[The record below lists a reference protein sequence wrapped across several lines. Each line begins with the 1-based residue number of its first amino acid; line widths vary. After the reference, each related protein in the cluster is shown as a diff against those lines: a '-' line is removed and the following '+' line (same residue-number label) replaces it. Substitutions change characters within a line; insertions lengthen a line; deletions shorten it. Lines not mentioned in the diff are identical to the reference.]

1 MMRAALCGI
10 ALAAYSNSFGT
21 GFVFDSAPIV
31 LKDPRI
37 RTASLENLGLI
48 LSKDY
53 FWPHESGVGVYR
65 PVTTASLLLNY
76 AVLGNGAN
84 PRGYHWVN
92 LLLHVINVWLVFALA
107 ARLFGRDR
115 PAFLAA
121 ALWAVHPIN
130 TEAVTNVVNR
140 TDLLA
145 GMAVLS
151 GLLVYARRL
160 EAGKGMRYRGALALF
175 AVATAGMFSKES
187 GVAIAGM
194 LPLWDLSFGTG
205 DWRAGVRRRIPGYA
219 AVSAALGLLWWGRHM
234 VFRRLP
240 WGEIPFIDNP
250 LAWADFWPAKLTAVK
265 VIGLDLRLLL
275 WPGPLACDRSY
286 NEIPLAGG
294 ADPGAWLAL
303 LVVAAILIVAVARR
317 RGDRLM
323 FFAAGFFGTAL
334 APVANLFMPIGTM
347 IGERFLYL
355 PSVAFAIA
363 LVALACRAGRERFV
377 EAALAVLILV
387 YGCRTWMR
395 NPEWTSELTL
405 AAADV
410 RTAPGSFRIHE
421 MLAHALSE
429 ENGKAN
435 IDEAIRQQEMAWRI
449 LRPVPAKLGY
459 QQAPANLGGYYIAKG
474 DMLGGAATSEG
485 RAWYE
490 KAVAVLSEGEAMSR
504 VVEQHYDEAQR
515 AHGKPLENRAAMP
528 NLYLN
533 LGAAYAELGRSA
545 DAIQAF
551 RYGRNVEPQSA
562 EVYDGLAGA
571 YLAEGKAE
579 WAAISMVEKAQVD
592 GAQAATL
599 SALRTI
605 YLRIPEGAC
614 GVTEGGGALKL
625 NLECARMRS
634 DLCTAWVD
642 LAQAFAEARQAAA
655 SVEFTQRAAAFGCR

>member
-1 MMRAALCGI
+1 MIRAALCSI

-37 RTASLENLGLI
+37 RTVSLENLGLI
-48 LSKDY
+48 LGKDY
-53 FWPHESGVGVYR
+53 FWPHQSGVGVYR

-76 AVLGNGAN
+76 AVLGNGEN
-84 PRGYHWVN
+84 PSGYHWVN

-151 GLLVYARRL
+151 GLLLYARSL
-160 EAGKGMRYRGALALF
+160 DAGKDMRYRGALALF
-175 AVATAGMFSKES
+175 AMATAGMFSKES
-187 GVAIAGM
+187 GAAIAGM
-194 LPLWDLSFGTG
+194 LPLWDISFGTG
-205 DWRAGVRRRIPGYA
+205 DWRAGARRRIPAYA
-219 AVSAALGLLWWGRHM
+219 AVAAALGLLWWGRHM

-250 LAWADFWPAKLTAVK
+250 IAWADFWPAKLTAIK

-286 NEIPLAGG
+286 NEIPLAGW

-303 LVVAAILIVAVARR
+303 LVVAAILIVAAARR

-323 FFAAGFFGTAL
+323 FFAAGFFGIAL
-334 APVANLFMPIGTM
+334 AYRV
-347 IGERFLYL
+347 
-355 PSVAFAIA
+355 
-363 LVALACRAGRERFV
+363 GRERFV
-377 EAALAVLILV
+377 EASLAVLILA

-395 NPEWTSELTL
+395 NPQWTSELTL
-405 AAADV
+405 AGADV

-429 ENGKAN
+429 ENAKAN
-435 IDEAIRQQEMAWRI
+435 IDEAIRQQETAWRI
-449 LRPVPAKLGY
+449 LRPVPASLGY

-474 DMLGGAATSEG
+474 DMMGGAATSEG

-504 VVEQHYDEAQR
+504 VVERHYDDAQR

-533 LGAAYAELGRSA
+533 LGAAYAELGRNTE
-545 DAIQAF
+545 AIQAF
-551 RYGRNVEPQSA
+551 RYGRNVEPKTA

-571 YLAEGKAE
+571 YLAEGKPE
-579 WAAISMVEKAQVD
+579 WAAVSIVEKAQVD
-592 GAQAATL
+592 GAQPATL
-599 SALRTI
+599 SALRAI
-605 YLRIPEGAC
+605 YARIPEGAC
-614 GVTEGGGALKL
+614 AVTEGGGALKL
-625 NLECARMRS
+625 NLECLRLSS
-634 DLCTAWVD
+634 DLCTAWLD
-642 LAQAFAEARQAAA
+642 LSQAFAEARQPAL
-655 SVEFTQRAAAFGCR
+655 SVEFKQRAAAFGCR

>member
-1 MMRAALCGI
+1 MIRAALCGI

-37 RTASLENLGLI
+37 RTVSTENLGLI
-48 LSKDY
+48 FSKDY
-53 FWPHESGVGVYR
+53 FWPHTSGVGVYR
-65 PVTTASLLLNY
+65 PVTTLSLLLNY
-76 AVLGNGAN
+76 AVLGNGES
-84 PRGYHWVN
+84 PGGYHWVN

-107 ARLFGRDR
+107 LRLFGRDR

-145 GMAVLS
+145 AMAVLS
-151 GLLVYARRL
+151 GLLLYSRSL
-160 EAGKGMRYRGALALF
+160 DAGKGMRYRGALALF
-175 AVATAGMFSKES
+175 AVAAAGMFSKES

-194 LPLWDLSFGTG
+194 LPLWDISFGTG
-205 DWRAGVRRRIPGYA
+205 DWRAGARRRIPTYA
-219 AVSAALGLLWWGRHM
+219 AVAAALGLLWWGRHT
-234 VFRRLP
+234 VFRQLP

-250 LAWADFWPAKLTAVK
+250 IAWADFWPAKLTAIQ

-275 WPGPLACDRSY
+275 WPGPLACDRSF
-286 NEIPLAGG
+286 NEIPLAGWT
-294 ADPGAWLAL
+294 DPGAWLAL
-303 LVVAAILIVAVARR
+303 LVVAAILTAAVVRR

-323 FFAAGFFGTAL
+323 FFAAGFFGIAL
-334 APVANLFMPIGTM
+334 APVANLLMPVGTM

-363 LVALACRAGRERFV
+363 VVALAYRAGRPRFA
-377 EAALAVLILV
+377 EASLAVLILV

-395 NPEWTSELTL
+395 NPDWTSELTL

-429 ENGKAN
+429 ANAKAN

-449 LRPVPAKLGY
+449 LRPVPARFGY

-474 DMLGGAATSEG
+474 DLTGGAATPEG

-490 KAVAVLSEGEAMSR
+490 KAVAVLTEGEGISR
-504 VVEQHYDEAQR
+504 VVERHYDEAQR

-533 LGAAYAELGRSA
+533 LGAAYAELGRNA
-545 DAIQAF
+545 EAIRAF
-551 RYGRNVEPQSA
+551 RYGRNVNPQSA
-562 EVYDGLAGA
+562 DAYDGLAGA
-571 YLAEGKAE
+571 YLAEGKVE

-599 SALRTI
+599 SALRAI
-605 YLRIPEGAC
+605 YARIPEGAC
-614 GVTEGGGALKL
+614 AVKEGGL
-625 NLECARMRS
+625 NLECPRVRA
-634 DLCTAWVD
+634 DTCTAWVD
-642 LAQAFAEARQAAA
+642 LAQAFAEARQTAA
-655 SVEFTQRAAAFGCR
+655 SVGFTQRAAAFGCR

>member
-1 MMRAALCGI
+1 METMLDEVADDVFRLSTFVPDANIMFNQFIVRADAPL
-10 ALAAYSNSFGT
+10 LFHT
-21 GFVFDSAPIV
+21 G
-31 LKDPRI
+31 PR
-37 RTASLENLGLI
+37 
-48 LSKDY
+48 
-53 FWPHESGVGVYR
+53 
-65 PVTTASLLLNY
+65 
-76 AVLGNGAN
+76 
-84 PRGYHWVN
+84 
-92 LLLHVINVWLVFALA
+92 
-107 ARLFGRDR
+107 
-115 PAFLAA
+115 
-121 ALWAVHPIN
+121 
-130 TEAVTNVVNR
+130 
-140 TDLLA
+140 
-145 GMAVLS
+145 
-151 GLLVYARRL
+151 
-160 EAGKGMRYRGALALF
+160 ALF
-175 AVATAGMFSKES
+175 PLVAEAIGRVVPLDQLRWLTFGHVEADECGAMNQLLDAAPHATVAH
-187 GVAIAGM
+187 GAIACM
-194 LPLWDLSFGTG
+194 VQVNDLADREPRPLDDGEVLDLGGRRVRSLDTPHIPHGWDAHVLYEEVTHTLFCGDLGSRFGE
-205 DWRAGVRRRIPGYA
+205 
-219 AVSAALGLLWWGRHM
+219 SAATTTDD
-234 VFRRLP
+234 
-240 WGEIPFIDNP
+240 I
-250 LAWADFWPAKLTAVK
+250 
-265 VIGLDLRLLL
+265 
-275 WPGPLACDRSY
+275 
-286 NEIPLAGG
+286 
-294 ADPGAWLAL
+294 
-303 LVVAAILIVAVARR
+303 
-317 RGDRLM
+317 
-323 FFAAGFFGTAL
+323 
-334 APVANLFMPIGTM
+334 
-347 IGERFLYL
+347 
-355 PSVAFAIA
+355 
-363 LVALACRAGRERFV
+363 V

-551 RYGRNVEPQSA
+551 RYGRNVEPKSA

-579 WAAISMVEKAQVD
+579 WAAISIVEKAQVD